1 MTNLYAGSLD
11 EPARFEPKIAIF
23 VSEKP
28 PWTTSRAGSPVLPQ
42 CRLTMALLLPKPVE
56 AYFRAENADRPED
69 LAACMA
75 ADAVVVDEH
84 QSYRGL
90 AAILKWKA
98 ETKTKYHHV
107 MEPLEMQERDGL
119 IVVKSR
125 LTGSFPGS
133 PITLDFAFTLDGEKI
148 KSLKIG

>member
-1 MTNLYAGSLD
+1 
-11 EPARFEPKIAIF
+11 
-23 VSEKP
+23 
-28 PWTTSRAGSPVLPQ
+28 
-42 CRLTMALLLPKPVE
+42 MALLLPKPVE

-75 ADAVVVDEH
+75 ADAVVFDEH

-107 MEPLEMQERDGL
+107 MEPLEMQERDGR